1 MIISI
6 NLDIE
11 LMKALDKSYLELDN
25 LKYKLIK
32 EQRIIEEAINLLRK
46 DKHKELIKLHYIEGM
61 TLTEISELWGD
72 NRSTIGNMKVR
83 ILNKIEKYLSENDT
97 K

>member
-46 DKHKELIKLHYIEGM
+46 DKHKELINLHYIEGM